1 MERKVYLILTDTG
14 TLFTRIIKLYTKK
27 PYNHASL
34 SFDPH
39 LLELYSFGR
48 KRPKNPFIGGF
59 VKESIH
65 AGLLEQANC
74 AIYCCTISE
83 DQFQKMNHFIQRIEE
98 QKELY
103 RYNLIGLFAIAL
115 NKKIKR
121 KNAFFCS
128 QFVSTVLKE
137 GNVIE
142 FSKHPSHVTPYD
154 LQQIPLFQLV
164 YQGDFENYK
173 NITDIGG
180 NLDRTVSRKDRIRLL
195 TKKLRS
201 AYSFFLGA

>member
-14 TLFTRIIKLYTKK
+14 TLFTRVIKLYTKK

-39 LLELYSFGR
+39 FSELYSFGR
-48 KRPKNPFIGGF
+48 KRPRNPFVGGF

-65 AGLLEQANC
+65 TGLLEQAKC

-83 DQFQKMNHFIQRIEE
+83 SQFQKMNHFIQQIEE
-98 QKELY
+98 QKDLY

-121 KNAFFCS
+121 EKAFFCS

-137 GNVIE
+137 GHVIE
-142 FSKHPSHVTPYD
+142 FLKHPSHVTPCD
-154 LQQIPLFQLV
+154 LQEVPLFHLV
-164 YQGDFENYK
+164 YQGNFEDYK
-173 NITDIGG
+173 NVADIGSHV
-180 NLDRTVSRKDRIRLL
+180 DRSASQKGRLGLL
-195 TKKLRS
+195 TKKLWNLTHP
-201 AYSFFLGA
+201 F